1 MKKKPPTLFTFNND
15 QENVT
20 IIEKKTVYQG
30 FFRLDRYLLQHS
42 LFQGGFSPTLEREV
56 FERGSAA
63 AALLYDPV
71 LDKLVLIE
79 QFRVGAL
86 TDPESPWLIET
97 VAGVLQPNEDPKD
110 LIVRETMEEAGLE
123 ILDLHFMYHYWVS
136 PGGSTE
142 QITLFC
148 AKVDSTQA
156 TGVHGLVEE
165 GEDIRSIV
173 VSPAEAFDA
182 LEKGDIK
189 NAPTIISLQW
199 LQMHKDVLQKK
210 WLG

>member
-1 MKKKPPTLFTFNND
+1 MLFTLDNKKKNH
-15 QENVT
+15 VK
-20 IIEKKTVYQG
+20 IIEKKTMYQG
-30 FFRLDRYLLQHS
+30 FFRLDRYLLQHR
-42 LFQGGFSPTLEREV
+42 LFNGEFSPPLEREV

-97 VAGVLQPNEDPKD
+97 VAGVLKPNEDPKD
-110 LIVRETMEEAGLE
+110 LIVRETMEEAGLV
-123 ILDLHFMYHYWVS
+123 ILDLHFIYHYWVS
-136 PGGSTE
+136 PGASTE

-148 AKVDSTQA
+148 AKVDATQA
-156 TGVHGLVEE
+156 AGIHGLVEE

-173 VSPAEAFDA
+173 ISPSEAFIA
-182 LEKGDIK
+182 LEKGYIK

-199 LQMHKDVLQKK
+199 LQMHKSVLQKK